1 VPVIFTLNAADAILL
16 LGGLGFLGLGLPE
29 QTPEWGHDLRQALDA
44 LPTGIWWT
52 ALFPGLAMT
61 LMVVGLSLVGEG
73 LSEFINPRW
82 RREN

>member
-1 VPVIFTLNAADAILL
+1 
-16 LGGLGFLGLGLPE
+16 
-29 QTPEWGHDLRQALDA
+29 HDLRQALDA

-73 LSEFINPRW
+73 LSELINPRF
-82 RREN
+82 RQKH